1 MKESDATRIIN
12 SLVESMVEDWMDDAD
27 KAEFRE
33 LILASPAAKELI
45 LEFKADGFTMS
56 TGFDEWWDGNEAQY
70 TADSCHMSD
79 YHMAKTVWE
88 AAFNMG
94 KEA

>member
-1 MKESDATRIIN
+1 MKKSDATRIIN

-33 LILASPAAKELI
+33 LI
-45 LEFKADGFTMS
+45 TMS
-56 TGFDEWWDGNEAQY
+56 KGFDEWWDGNEAQY

-94 KEA
+94 KIEFVKGFRAYEA